1 MDIVYPLEKKG
12 VITSDYG
19 PRDGG
24 QHRGID
30 IGVPGGTKVKSIYD
44 GDVVR
49 SDMIDKDGYG
59 NFIIVKHNI
68 DGETVYSG
76 YAHLTKRNVSEGDK
90 VKKGQ
95 VIGLSGGSQGK
106 QNGSGNSKKDHLHF
120 EIRKSKEG
128 NWINP
133 EKFLVGTVA
142 GSAVGNE
149 ISDLKIGLFG
159 KTPIKIIQTPEDH
172 AKRSTSDW
180 SSRDAWDILGP
191 IGTSVYSLTRGKVVK
206 KHESSGNK
214 KNIFGTQL
222 SIKGT
227 DGYPDI
233 FYTHIDSVK
242 LEVGDEVQ
250 PGQYIGKITRWESNP
265 NTSHVHIGI
274 NGKDIFDF
282 MSKDGKI
289 KNINPE
295 LMASVGSPLDDL
307 NLFDI
312 DFVKLGKELAGKF
325 KDSWDRTKAD
335 IEKRKKPVYE
345 EIERINDI
353 MKKVL

>member
-19 PRDGG
+19 PRSGG

-106 QNGSGNSKKDHLHF
+106 ENGSGNSKKDHLHF

-142 GSAVGNE
+142 GSVTGNE

-159 KTPIKIIQTPEDH
+159 NEPIKIIQTPEDH

-180 SSRDAWDILGP
+180 SSSHAWDILGP
-191 IGTSVYSLTRGKVVK
+191 IGTSVFSLTKGKVVN

-233 FYTHIDSVK
+233 FYTHIDNVK

-289 KNINPE
+289 KNVNPE
-295 LMASVGSPLDDL
+295 LMASIGSSLDNL
-307 NLFDI
+307 NFLGM
-312 DFVKLGKELAGKF
+312 DFGKF
-325 KDSWDRTKAD
+325 FEKLMSSFKDFDAKNKKSY
-335 IEKRKKPVYE
+335 EKNKEMYE
-345 EIERINDI
+345 EVERINDI